1 MSYYYRKPNK
11 ENYEDEIRNLNNKI
25 DIVYTSLENIIEER
39 NDLLQLF
46 NSRIN
51 DNIPNENIFHAN
63 IGADADN
70 RFKLIFTFKS
80 EPSDIYKYI
89 FHIFIRS
96 DNNEVNLKFIINNK
110 DFTYDIYVNK
120 FYYLKIE
127 EKFIFNEIQNFKIY
141 LKTDKS
147 LTIMKYSSYEVLINY
162 HEATILN
169 NQDHIKR
176 LIYKT
181 NKLDDKLK
189 KNNKLIQEFIL
200 KNIEK
205 DDLRIK

>member
-1 MSYYYRKPNK
+1 MSYYYRKQNRD
-11 ENYEDEIRNLNNKI
+11 NYEDDIKNLNNKI
-25 DIVYTSLENIIEER
+25 DIVYTSLENIIQNR

-51 DNIPNENIFHAN
+51 DNIPNENIFHEN
-63 IGADADN
+63 IDVDADN
-70 RFKLIFTFKS
+70 RFKLIFICKS

-89 FHIFIRS
+89 FHIFVKS
-96 DNNEVNLKFIINNK
+96 DFNNINLKFIINNK
-110 DFTYDIYVNK
+110 DFTHDIHVNK

-127 EKFIFNEIQNFKIY
+127 EKIIFNEIQNFKIY
-141 LKTDKS
+141 LKTDKK
-147 LTIMKYSSYEVLINY
+147 LTIMDYSSYKVLVNY
-162 HEATILN
+162 HPITILN

-181 NKLDDKLK
+181 NKLDEKLDE
-189 KNNKLIQEFIL
+189 NNKLITEFIL

-205 DDLRIK
+205 DDLPIK

>member
-1 MSYYYRKPNK
+1 MYYYRESD
-11 ENYEDEIRNLNNKI
+11 ENDYEDDIRNLNNKI
-25 DIVYTSLENIIEER
+25 DIVYSLLENVTKDR
-39 NDLLQLF
+39 NDLLVLF

-51 DNIPNENIFHAN
+51 DKIPNKNIFN
-63 IGADADN
+63 ENVDVDNDN
-70 RFKLIFTFKS
+70 RFKLIFTCKS

-89 FHIFIRS
+89 FHIFIKS
-96 DNNEVNLKFIINNK
+96 DFNNINLKFIINNK
-110 DFTYDIYVNK
+110 DFEYDIVVDK

-127 EKFIFNEIQNFKIY
+127 EKFIFNKIENFKIY
-141 LKTDKS
+141 LKTDKP

-181 NKLDDKLK
+181 NKLDDEVKE
-189 KNNKLIQEFIL
+189 NNKLIREFIL
-200 KNIEK
+200 KDIKK
-205 DDLRIK
+205 DDLPIK

>member
-11 ENYEDEIRNLNNKI
+11 DNYEDDVRNLDNKI
-25 DIVYTSLENIIEER
+25 DIVYTSLENIIQDR
-39 NDLLQLF
+39 NDLLILF

-51 DNIPNENIFHAN
+51 NNIPDENIFHN
-63 IGADADN
+63 DVYVDADN
-70 RFKLIFTFKS
+70 RFKLIFTCKS
-80 EPSDIYKYI
+80 QPSDIYKYI
-89 FHIFIRS
+89 FHIFIKS
-96 DNNEVNLKFIINNK
+96 DFNNINLKFIINNK

-120 FYYLKIE
+120 LYYLKIE

-141 LKTDKS
+141 LKTDKK
-147 LTIMKYSSYEVLINY
+147 LTIMGYSSYEVLINY

-181 NKLDDKLK
+181 NKLDEKLNE
-189 KNNKLIQEFIL
+189 NNKLIREFIL
-200 KNIEK
+200 KDIKK
-205 DDLRIK
+205 DDLPIK

>member
-11 ENYEDEIRNLNNKI
+11 DNYEDDIRNLNNKI
-25 DIVYTSLENIIEER
+25 DIVYNSLENIIQDR

-46 NSRIN
+46 NFRIN
-51 DNIPNENIFHAN
+51 DNIPNENIFYEN
-63 IGADADN
+63 IDVNADN
-70 RFKLIFTFKS
+70 IFKLISICKS

-89 FHIFIRS
+89 FHIFIKC
-96 DNNEVNLKFIINNK
+96 DYNKVNLKFIINNK
-110 DFTYDIYVNK
+110 DFTYDVYVNK

-127 EKFIFNEIQNFKIY
+127 EKFIFNKVENFKIY
-141 LKTDKS
+141 LKTDKQ

-181 NKLDDKLK
+181 NKLDKKLNE
-189 KNNKLIQEFIL
+189 NNKLIREFIL
-200 KNIEK
+200 KDVEK
-205 DDLRIK
+205 DDLPIK

>member
-1 MSYYYRKPNK
+1 MYYYRESTKD
-11 ENYEDEIRNLNNKI
+11 NYEDDIRNLNNKI
-25 DIVYTSLENIIEER
+25 DIVYTSLKNIIQDR

-51 DNIPNENIFHAN
+51 SNIPNENIFNEN
-63 IGADADN
+63 IDVDADD
-70 RFKLIFTFKS
+70 RFKLIFTCKS
-80 EPSDIYKYI
+80 KPSDIYKYI
-89 FHIFIRS
+89 FHIFIKS
-96 DNNEVNLKFIINNK
+96 DFNEVNLKFIINNK
-110 DFTYDIYVNK
+110 DFAYDIYVNK

-127 EKFIFNEIQNFKIY
+127 EKFIFNKVENFKIY
-141 LKTDKS
+141 LKTDKP

-181 NKLDDKLK
+181 NKLDDEVKE
-189 KNNKLIQEFIL
+189 NNKLIREFIL
-200 KNIEK
+200 KDIKK
-205 DDLRIK
+205 DDLPIK

>member
-1 MSYYYRKPNK
+1 MYYYRGSNK
-11 ENYEDEIRNLNNKI
+11 NNYEDDIRNLNNKI
-25 DIVYTSLENIIEER
+25 DIVYSLLENVTKDR

-51 DNIPNENIFHAN
+51 SNIPNENIFNEN
-63 IGADADN
+63 IDVDADN
-70 RFKLIFTFKS
+70 RFKLIFTCKS
-80 EPSDIYKYI
+80 KPSDIYKYI
-89 FHIFIRS
+89 FHIFIKS
-96 DNNEVNLKFIINNK
+96 DFNNINLKFIINNK
-110 DFTYDIYVNK
+110 DFTYDIFVDK
-120 FYYLKIE
+120 LKYLKIE

-141 LKTDKS
+141 LKTDKP

-181 NKLDDKLK
+181 NKLDGKVK
-189 KNNKLIQEFIL
+189 ENNKLLREFIL
-200 KNIEK
+200 KDIKK
-205 DDLRIK
+205 DDLPIK

>member
-1 MSYYYRKPNK
+1 M
-11 ENYEDEIRNLNNKI
+11 
-25 DIVYTSLENIIEER
+25 
-39 NDLLQLF
+39 F
-46 NSRIN
+46 NSRIY
-51 DNIPNENIFHAN
+51 DNIPNENIFHEN
-63 IGADADN
+63 IDVDADN
-70 RFKLIFTFKS
+70 RFKLIFICK
-80 EPSDIYKYI
+80 PKPNNIYKYI

-96 DNNEVNLKFIINNK
+96 DNNEVNSKFIINNK
-110 DFTYDIYVNK
+110 DFTYNVYVNK

-141 LKTDKS
+141 LKTDKP
-147 LTIMKYSSYEVLINY
+147 LTIMKYSSYGVLINY

-181 NKLDDKLK
+181 NKLDDEVKE
-189 KNNKLIQEFIL
+189 NIKLIREFIL

-205 DDLRIK
+205 DNLPIK